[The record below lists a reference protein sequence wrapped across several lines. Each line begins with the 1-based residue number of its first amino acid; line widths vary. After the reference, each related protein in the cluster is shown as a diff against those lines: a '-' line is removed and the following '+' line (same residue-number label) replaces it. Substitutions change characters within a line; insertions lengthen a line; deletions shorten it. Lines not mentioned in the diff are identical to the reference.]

1 MHLTPSPVRQAPV
14 DGGVISKYKASQFR
28 QELVTGKTRYGGAI
42 SAARLESNRRQLATF
57 DASGKRQ
64 RVAKWGRKLDEVSK
78 GVQDGVEKTVTAI
91 KDSEEVIIKR
101 LTAVVRGDPEV
112 GDTKENLQLQLA
124 DVTKRLKQKKLEEK
138 AKIKT
143 DRDERA
149 KIKTDKEEKAKIDRE
164 EKAKRP
170 RAPRAPAAK
179 AVSQSVL
186 GPAALEVLGNEHTEA
201 ENDKATI
208 KADRAKRPRA
218 PRAPAAKAVS
228 QSVLGPLPR
237 LRRTRPCRAA
247 TEAEKDKANAAAV
260 AEEMLR

>member
-28 QELVTGKTRYGGAI
+28 QELVTGKTRYGGTI

-101 LTAVVRGDPEV
+101 ITAVVRGDPEV

-124 DVTKRLKQKKLEEK
+124 DVTKRLNQKKLEEK
-138 AKIKT
+138 EKIKT

-149 KIKTDKEEKAKIDRE
+149 KIKTDKEEKAKTDRE

-170 RAPRAPAAK
+170 RAPRMPAAK

-186 GPAALEVLGNEHTEA
+186 GPAALAEDPGNEHT
-201 ENDKATI
+201 AT
-208 KADRAKRPRA
+208 D
-218 PRAPAAKAVS
+218 
-228 QSVLGPLPR
+228 
-237 LRRTRPCRAA
+237 
-247 TEAEKDKANAAAV
+247 EAEKDKANAAAV
-260 AEEMLR
+260 AEEMLRRMGIHRI